1 MISVHGTVEVG
12 TFSREFSID
21 VGNEIVG
28 MFGANGSGKTSVLRT
43 IAGLCPLGNGELK
56 LGDDLVDAPAKNMF
70 VLPEMRNIGMVFQ
83 DHSLFP
89 FMTAVDNAAFP
100 LLMRGVKRAP
110 AVKMA
115 AEMLEQFGVAHVAQH
130 MAPTLSGG
138 QSQRVAIVRALIGS
152 PSAVLLDEPLS
163 AIDEA
168 SREGVRNH
176 IREHLVRLGVSAIV
190 VSHDR
195 TELDHLCTR
204 IENYTR

>member
-1 MISVHGTVEVG
+1 MISLQGTVEVG
-12 TFSREFSID
+12 SFSREFSID

-28 MFGANGSGKTSVLRT
+28 VFGANGSGKTSVLRT

-56 LGDDLVDAPAKNMF
+56 LNGEVVDAPAKHVF
-70 VLPEMRNIGMVFQ
+70 VLPEMRHIGMVFQ

-89 FMTAVDNAAFP
+89 FMTALDNAAFP
-100 LLMRGVKRAP
+100 LQMRGMKRT
-110 AVKMA
+110 A
-115 AEMLEQFGVAHVAQH
+115 AQKLAKEMLEQFGVANVGQQ
-130 MAPTLSGG
+130 MATALSGG

-152 PSAVLLDEPLS
+152 PKAVLLDEPLS
-163 AIDEA
+163 AIDEE

-176 IREHLVRLGVSAIV
+176 IRGHLIRLGVSAIV

>member
-1 MISVHGTVEVG
+1 MISLHCTVAVG
-12 TFSREFSID
+12 EFARRFSLD
-21 VGNEIVG
+21 VDNEIVG
-28 MFGANGSGKTSVLRT
+28 MFGTNGSGKTSVLRT
-43 IAGLCPLGNGELK
+43 IAGLCPLGRGKLNVNGE
-56 LGDDLVDAPAKNMF
+56 LVDAPAEHLF
-70 VLPEMRNIGMVFQ
+70 VQPELRHIGMVFQ

-89 FMTAVDNAAFP
+89 FMSAIDNAAFP
-100 LLMRGVKRAP
+100 LQMRGMKRIA
-110 AVKMA
+110 ARKLA
-115 AEMLEQFGVAHVAQH
+115 AEMLEQFGVADVGQQ

-152 PSAVLLDEPLS
+152 PKAVLLDEPLS
-163 AIDEA
+163 AIDDE
-168 SREGVRNH
+168 SRDGVRNL

>member
-1 MISVHGTVEVG
+1 MISLHGTVEVG
-12 TFSREFSID
+12 SFSREFSID

-43 IAGLCPLGNGELK
+43 IAGLCPLGNGELRMN
-56 LGDDLVDAPAKNMF
+56 GELVDAPAKRVF
-70 VLPEMRNIGMVFQ
+70 VLPEVRHIGMVFQ

-89 FMTAVDNAAFP
+89 FMTALDNAAFP
-100 LLMRGVKRAP
+100 LQMRGMKRN
-110 AVKMA
+110 A
-115 AEMLEQFGVAHVAQH
+115 AQKLANEMLEQFGVANVGQQ
-130 MAPTLSGG
+130 MATALSGG

-152 PSAVLLDEPLS
+152 PKAVLLDEPLS
-163 AIDEA
+163 AIDEE
-168 SREGVRNH
+168 SRGGVRNH
-176 IREHLVRLGVSAIV
+176 IRGHLIRLGVSAIV